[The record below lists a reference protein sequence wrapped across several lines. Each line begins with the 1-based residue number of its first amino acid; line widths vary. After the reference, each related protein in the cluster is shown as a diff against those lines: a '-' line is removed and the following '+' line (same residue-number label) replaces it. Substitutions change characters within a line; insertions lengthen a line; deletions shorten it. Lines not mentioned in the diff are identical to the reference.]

1 MRTAYVLNPA
11 AGSRLASHVNRHW
24 ETRAILR
31 APHDSTQDNCGSI
44 PSLAHKK
51 TVLFISRTRR
61 KRCKWDINNGE
72 NRRMH
77 LAVKTKLMSE
87 SDFSL
92 ILELTEN
99 LSCSFHLI
107 PSLLVAIHILLA
119 SKIIQLKAK

>member
-92 ILELTEN
+92 ILELTSKLE
-99 LSCSFHLI
+99 LLAFILI
-107 PSLLVAIHILLA
+107 PSLRLSLFR
-119 SKIIQLKAK
+119 SC